1 MSRLITRSLHRLD
14 ALNHRLRPQHH
25 AWTAAERSIVNLP
38 MLALRPVANVVD
50 VDANQ
55 PRNNRPLQYTL
66 AQVAGEDFRKQ
77 GQHVDAHRPLTY
89 APSAGAASA
98 AGASAPSAGALAA
111 AAASAAISSFDFFGF
126 GKLAGAPASGTLFGT
141 ANFSRAAFW
150 AASCVPPVPYF
161 LISTAT
167 LSDGN

>member
-55 PRNNRPLQYTL
+55 PRNNRSLEHAL
-66 AQVAGEDFRKQ
+66 AHVAGEDFRKQ
-77 GQHVDAHRPLTY
+77 GQYVDAHRPLTY

-111 AAASAAISSFDFFGF
+111 AAAAASAAISSF
-126 GKLAGAPASGTLFGT
+126 
-141 ANFSRAAFW
+141 
-150 AASCVPPVPYF
+150 
-161 LISTAT
+161 
-167 LSDGN
+167 